1 MIKIAIDI
9 SPTQDGNAVRGV
21 GYYTSNLVSALQQ
34 EIKTNPI
41 YKNYQINLI
50 KDWKLE
56 IGNYDLI
63 HYPYFDPFK
72 LTLPKKT
79 GIPTIV
85 TVHDLIPRQFKKHFP
100 VGIKGEIKW
109 LIQKH
114 RLLQVNKILTIS
126 NYSKN
131 IINKITGFKLNN
143 IFVAHLAA
151 DSSFKVS
158 SDSKK
163 LKEIQKK
170 YNLPSKFILFVGDI
184 NWNKN
189 IPTLVKSCLE
199 LNYPL
204 VIVGSAATKK
214 DVPNHPWTKDLLWL
228 QSKALTLQRSNA
240 QNSSISKDLKFQR
253 SNALILT
260 GFVPDIDLP
269 FIYNLATVYCQPS
282 FAEGFGLPLVQAMQ
296 SGCPVAY
303 SQDSCLD
310 EIMDGNGLNFN
321 PYSQSDLEKVLK
333 KFWENQNIREKY
345 VKLGLEHA
353 NTFNWQQTALQTL
366 ALYNLTL
373 LDEK

>member
-1 MIKIAIDI
+1 MEIRNSKIKIAIDI
-9 SPTQDGNAVRGV
+9 SPTQDGNALRGV
-21 GYYTSNLVSALQQ
+21 GYYTSNLVSSLQQ
-34 EIKTNPI
+34 EIKTNPL
-41 YKNYQINLI
+41 YKNFEINLI

-79 GIPTIV
+79 EIPTIV
-85 TVHDLIPRQFKKHFP
+85 TVHDLIPRQFKKQFP

-109 LIQKH
+109 FIQKH
-114 RLLQVNKILTIS
+114 RLSQINKILTVS

-170 YNLPSKFILFVGDI
+170 YQLPSKFILFVGDI

-189 IPTLVKSCLE
+189 IPTLVESCLK

-214 DVPNHPWTKDLLWL
+214 DVPNHPWTQDLLWL
-228 QSKALTLQRSNA
+228 QSKALALQ
-240 QNSSISKDLKFQR
+240 SSK
-253 SNALILT
+253 ALILT
-260 GFVPDIDLP
+260 GFVPDEDLP
-269 FIYNLATVYCQPS
+269 YFYNLATVYCQPS
-282 FAEGFGLPLVQAMQ
+282 FAEGFGLPLVQAIQ

-310 EIMDGNGLNFN
+310 EIMDGNGLKFN
-321 PYSQSDLEKVLK
+321 PYSQSNLEKILK
-333 KFWENQNIREKY
+333 EFWENQNIREKY

-353 NTFNWQQTALQTL
+353 KNFNWQQTALQTL

>member
-41 YKNYQINLI
+41 YKKYQIDLI
-50 KDWKLE
+50 TNINDLRSKT
-56 IGNYDLI
+56 YDLI

-79 GIPTIV
+79 KNPTIV
-85 TVHDLIPRQFKKHFP
+85 TVHDLIPRQFKAHFP

-109 LIQKH
+109 LIQKY
-114 RLLQVNKILTIS
+114 RLLQVDKILTVS

-131 IINKITGFKLNN
+131 IINQVTKYKLNN
-143 IFVAHLAA
+143 IFVTHEAA
-151 DSSFKVS
+151 NSIYKVC

-170 YNLPSKFILFVGDI
+170 YQLPYKFILFVGDI

-189 IPTLVKSCLE
+189 IPTLVQACLK

-214 DVPNHPWTKDLLWL
+214 DVPNHPWTQDLRWL
-228 QSKALTLQRSNA
+228 QSIYDQRSKTN
-240 QNSSISKDLKFQR
+240 D
-253 SNALILT
+253 LILT
-260 GFVPDIDLP
+260 GFVPDEDLP
-269 FIYNLATVYCQPS
+269 YFYNLATIYCQPS
-282 FAEGFGLPLVQAMQ
+282 FAEGFGLPLVEAMQ

-310 EIMDGNGLNFN
+310 EIMDGNGLKFN
-321 PYSQSDLEKVLK
+321 PYSQPDLENILK
-333 KFWENQNIREKY
+333 EFWNNKNIREKY
-345 VKLGLEHA
+345 VKLGLKHA